1 LARLLDFFGGLRDV
15 VVGDFGLDH
24 YLVGDVGRIS
34 REYPVTVR
42 IPTHERDEYRPG
54 GAANTVTNL
63 VALGATVVPVGP
75 IETDP
80 NGDELLK
87 LLARTGCD
95 LGTVVR
101 NPATSPRPASSPAV
115 PRAAAWAST
124 SCT

>member
-1 LARLLDFFGGLRDV
+1 V

-34 REYPVTVR
+34 REYPVR

-54 GAANTVTNL
+54 GAANTVANL
-63 VALGATVVPVGP
+63 VALGATVVVVGP

-80 NGDELLK
+80 DGDELLK
-87 LLARTGCD
+87 LLARTDCD

-101 NPATSPRPASSPAV
+101 NPAT
-115 PRAAAWAST
+115 
-124 SCT
+124 